1 MKDDSDASEKKLRE
15 TVTRLEEEVRRS
27 KEKCGALEIA
37 SEDVS
42 RRSALMHQQAVEAG
56 ERVARNLRAK
66 LDETMDEL
74 KELKR
79 REAVHAAEGHA
90 AAEATRRAAKFEE
103 ESRRET

>member
-1 MKDDSDASEKKLRE
+1 M
-15 TVTRLEEEVRRS
+15 RRS

-37 SEDVS
+37 NEAS
-42 RRSALMHQQAVEAG
+42 RAEALMHQQAVEAG

-90 AAEATRRAAKFEE
+90 AAEADARTAKFEE
-103 ESRRET
+103 ESDERNINSPTRRWRCETARRR